1 MLKLAGRISRLF
13 FFFSTIWFILATP
26 LLAEDIAHRRIIG
39 FSPDGNYFAFEQSGI
54 KNGSGTAYAHI
65 FLIDTRRNKWVKGSP
80 YRSTAVG
87 GRKLPRARRKVR
99 SAARQALRRYRI
111 RKKGVVLAS
120 NPITELNADRHRV
133 EVYTR
138 RTIRKMDEP
147 LVFSIRENSVR
158 TPRCRRF
165 TSARIK
171 GFTIRVRRK
180 GGRTE
185 TLHSDTRIPKS
196 RGCPTSYSISDV
208 IRLKK
213 QDGGAVYAVIYS
225 FIRSGRDGEERRFI
239 AGGWHDDAGDYKEP
253 EHYGD
258 LYDYYGGSGSNT
270 AVNDDYDGGSRDRD
284 RARTRDTYEPET
296 DRSGNDYTNE
306 DAAPYVDGQD
316 GSNYLKYN
324 RVQPGRR

>member
-1 MLKLAGRISRLF
+1 MLKLVGRLSRLF
-13 FFFSTIWFILATP
+13 VFISTIWFILATP

-54 KNGSGTAYAHI
+54 ENGSGAAYAHI

-80 YRSTAVG
+80 YRSTAIG
-87 GRKLPRARRKVR
+87 RRKLPRARQKVR
-99 SAARQALRRYRI
+99 SAARRALVRYRI

-120 NPITELNADRHRV
+120 NPITELNSDPHRV

-138 RTIRKMDEP
+138 RTIQKMDEP
-147 LVFSIRENSVR
+147 LVFSIRESRVR

-165 TSARIK
+165 TRRGIK
-171 GFTIRVRRK
+171 GFAIRVRRK
-180 GGRTE
+180 GGRVE
-185 TLHSDTRIPKS
+185 TLHTDTRIPKS

-213 QDGGAVYAVIYS
+213 RDGGAVYAVIYS

-239 AGGWHDDAGDYKEP
+239 AGGWHDDTGDYKEP

-258 LYDYYGGSGSNT
+258 LYDYYGGNDNNT
-270 AVNDDYDGGSRDRD
+270 AVNDDFDDGARD
-284 RARTRDTYEPET
+284 RTRDRYEPKT
-296 DRSGNDYTNE
+296 DRAGNDYTNE

-316 GSNYLKYN
+316 GSNYMKYN
-324 RVQPGRR
+324 RVNPGNR